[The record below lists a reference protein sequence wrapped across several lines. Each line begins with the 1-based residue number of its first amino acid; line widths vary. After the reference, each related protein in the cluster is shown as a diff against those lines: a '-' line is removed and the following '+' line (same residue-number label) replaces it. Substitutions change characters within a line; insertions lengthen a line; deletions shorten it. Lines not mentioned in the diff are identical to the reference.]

1 MTTYIEP
8 FLGGGAVALSLLP
21 SSPKPFLR
29 WPGGKRKLAA
39 DVIGMLG
46 MGDSPERV
54 ILADVNASLIALWQA
69 VRNYPDQ
76 LIAELRSLPR
86 SPEGYL
92 KARSDSNAKTTPA
105 TTFYL
110 NLFAFNGLQRVN
122 SKGHNNVPCD
132 AVRLAKLDLDAVARN
147 VLEVS
152 RALRQHHTVAVDT
165 LVSAVDII
173 AADFETTIT
182 LASRGDFVYC
192 DPPYIGTFTGYS
204 RKRFGVDEH
213 VKLWQAAV
221 AATLRGARVVIS
233 NGAAALPMYE
243 GWARDAG
250 LGLVVK
256 HVTAFRSIGAKGAS
270 KRTVN
275 EIMIRLNSP

>member
-39 DVIGMLG
+39 DVVEMLG
-46 MGDSPERV
+46 IVDNPDRLV
-54 ILADVNASLIALWQA
+54 LADINAPLIVLWQV
-69 VRNYPDQ
+69 VRNNPDL
-76 LIAELRSLPR
+76 LIAELRGLPR

-92 KARSDSNAKTTPA
+92 KVRSDSNAKTTPA
-105 TTFYL
+105 TTLYL

-152 RALRQHHTVAVDT
+152 ASLRQRP
-165 LVSAVDII
+165 VDII
-173 AADFETTIT
+173 AADFETTM
-182 LASRGDFVYC
+182 ARAADGDFVYC

-204 RKRFGVDEH
+204 GRFGLDEH

-221 AATLRGARVVIS
+221 AATMRGARVVIS
-233 NGAAALPMYE
+233 NSATALELYE
-243 GWARDAG
+243 NWAWGAG

-256 HVTAFRSIGAKGAS
+256 HVTARRSIAAKSSSRGY
-270 KRTVN
+270 VG
-275 EIMIRLNSP
+275 EVMVSPRMP

>member
-39 DVIGMLG
+39 DVVKMLG
-46 MGDSPERV
+46 DGVRAVSHM
-54 ILADVNASLIALWQA
+54 LLTDVNEPLMALWRA
-69 VRNYPDQ
+69 VRDDPEM
-76 LIAELRSLPR
+76 LLAELRSLPR

-92 KARSDSNAKTTPA
+92 KVRSDSNAKSTPA
-105 TTFYL
+105 TTLYL

-122 SKGHNNVPCD
+122 SRGHNNVPCD
-132 AVRLAKLDLDAVARN
+132 AVRLAKLDLDSVARN
-147 VLEVS
+147 VLELS
-152 RALRQHHTVAVDT
+152 RSLRQRP
-165 LVSAVDII
+165 VDIT
-173 AADFETTIT
+173 AADFETTMAR
-182 LASRGDFVYC
+182 ASSGDFVYC

-204 RKRFGVDEH
+204 GRFGVDEH

-221 AATLRGARVVIS
+221 AATMRGARVVIS
-233 NGAAALPMYE
+233 NSAAALPMYE

-250 LGLVVK
+250 LSLVVK
-256 HVTAFRSIGAKGAS
+256 HVEAFRSIGAKAS
-270 KRTVN
+270 SKQKTT
-275 EIMIRLNSP
+275 EIMISLSP

>member
-1 MTTYIEP
+1 MKRGLKLTTYIEP

-21 SSPKPFLR
+21 LSPKPFLR

-39 DVIGMLG
+39 DVVEMLG
-46 MGDSPERV
+46 D
-54 ILADVNASLIALWQA
+54 DVKAVSHMLLTDINKPLMTLWRA
-69 VRNYPDQ
+69 VRDDPET
-76 LIAELRSLPR
+76 LLAELCKLPL

-92 KARSDSNAKTTPA
+92 RVRSDSNAKTAPA
-105 TTFYL
+105 TTLYL

-147 VLEVS
+147 VFEVS
-152 RALRQHHTVAVDT
+152 KVLDAWPVHLAAVD
-165 LVSAVDII
+165 S
-173 AADFETTIT
+173 ETTIT

-204 RKRFGVDEH
+204 GRFGLDEH

-221 AATLRGARVVIS
+221 AATMRGARVVIS
-233 NGAAALPMYE
+233 NSAAALPMYE
-243 GWARDAG
+243 GWARGSGVAFD
-250 LGLVVK
+250 VK
-256 HVTAFRSIGAKGAS
+256 HVTARRSIAAKSSSRGDVGEVMVS
-270 KRTVN
+270 P
-275 EIMIRLNSP
+275 RLR

>member
-21 SSPKPFLR
+21 LSPKPFLR

-39 DVIGMLG
+39 DVVEMLG
-46 MGDSPERV
+46 D
-54 ILADVNASLIALWQA
+54 DVKAVSHMLLTDINKPLMTLWRA
-69 VRNYPDQ
+69 VRDDPET
-76 LIAELRSLPR
+76 LLAELCKLPL

-92 KARSDSNAKTTPA
+92 RVRSDSNAKTAPA
-105 TTFYL
+105 TTLYL

-147 VLEVS
+147 VFEVS
-152 RALRQHHTVAVDT
+152 KVLDAWPVHLAAVD
-165 LVSAVDII
+165 S
-173 AADFETTIT
+173 ETTIT

-204 RKRFGVDEH
+204 GRFGLDEH

-221 AATLRGARVVIS
+221 AATMRGARVVIS
-233 NGAAALPMYE
+233 NSAAALPMYE
-243 GWARDAG
+243 GWARGSGVAFD
-250 LGLVVK
+250 VK
-256 HVTAFRSIGAKGAS
+256 HVTARRSIAAKSSSRGDVGEVMVS
-270 KRTVN
+270 P
-275 EIMIRLNSP
+275 RLR

>member
-39 DVIGMLG
+39 DVVSMLG
-46 MGDSPERV
+46 IIDNPGRLV
-54 ILADVNASLIALWQA
+54 LADVNAPLITLWQA
-69 VRNYPDQ
+69 VRDSPSQ
-76 LIAELRSLPR
+76 LIAELRKLPR
-86 SPEGYL
+86 SPEGY
-92 KARSDSNAKTTPA
+92 KQTRSDSNAQTTPA
-105 TTFYL
+105 TTLYL

-132 AVRLAKLDLDAVARN
+132 AVRLAKLDIDAVARN
-147 VLEVS
+147 VLSVS
-152 RALRQHHTVAVDT
+152 KSLRQ
-165 LVSAVDII
+165 LVNTADII
-173 AADFETTIT
+173 AADFETTMAR
-182 LASRGDFVYC
+182 ASSGDFVYC

-204 RKRFGVDEH
+204 GRFGVDEH
-213 VKLWQAAV
+213 VKLWQAAIT
-221 AATLRGARVVIS
+221 ATMRGARVVIS
-233 NGAAALPMYE
+233 NSAVALPLYE

-250 LGLVVK
+250 LTLEVK

-270 KRTVN
+270 KRTVD
-275 EIMIRLNSP
+275 EIMIRLDSP

>member
-1 MTTYIEP
+1 LTTYIEP

-21 SSPKPFLR
+21 LSPKPFLR
-29 WPGGKRKLAA
+29 WPGGKRKLTT
-39 DVIGMLG
+39 DVVAMLG
-46 MGDSPERV
+46 IVDNPDRL
-54 ILADVNASLIALWQA
+54 ILADVNAPLIALWQA
-69 VRNYPDQ
+69 VRNNPDQ
-76 LIAELRSLPR
+76 LIAELRGLPR

-233 NGAAALPMYE
+233 NGAAALPMYV
-243 GWARDAG
+243 G
-250 LGLVVK
+250 LAEASDVTLSYK
-256 HVTAFRSIGAKGAS
+256 HVTARRSIAAKSSSRGDVGEVMVS
-270 KRTVN
+270 P
-275 EIMIRLNSP
+275 RLP

>member
-21 SSPKPFLR
+21 ESPSPRPSPKPFLR

-39 DVIGMLG
+39 DVVSMLG
-46 MGDSPERV
+46 IIDNPGRLV
-54 ILADVNASLIALWQA
+54 LADVNAPLIALWQA
-69 VRNYPDQ
+69 VRDSPSQ
-76 LIAELRSLPR
+76 LIAELRKLPR
-86 SPEGYL
+86 TPEGY
-92 KARSDSNAKTTPA
+92 KQTRSDSNAQTTPA
-105 TTFYL
+105 TTLYL

-122 SKGHNNVPCD
+122 SKGQNNVPCD
-132 AVRLAKLDLDAVARN
+132 AARLAKLDLDAVARN

-152 RALRQHHTVAVDT
+152 EALRQRP
-165 LVSAVDII
+165 VDII
-173 AADFETTIT
+173 AADFEAAIAQ
-182 LASRGDFVYC
+182 ASSGDFVYC

-204 RKRFGVDEH
+204 GRFGLDEH

-221 AATLRGARVVIS
+221 AATMRGARVVIS
-233 NGAAALPMYE
+233 NSAAALLMYE
-243 GWARDAG
+243 SWARDAG
-250 LGLVVK
+250 LGLIVK

-275 EIMIRLNSP
+275 EIMIRLDSP

>member
-39 DVIGMLG
+39 DVVSMLG
-46 MGDSPERV
+46 D
-54 ILADVNASLIALWQA
+54 DVKAVSHLLLTDINEPLMALWRA
-69 VRNYPDQ
+69 VRDDPEM
-76 LIAELRSLPR
+76 LLAELRSLPR

-92 KARSDSNAKTTPA
+92 KVRSDSNAKTTPA
-105 TTFYL
+105 TTLYL

-132 AVRLAKLDLDAVARN
+132 AMRLAKLDIDAVARN
-147 VLEVS
+147 VLSVS
-152 RALRQHHTVAVDT
+152 KSLRQLVNTVDFIAV
-165 LVSAVDII
+165 
-173 AADFETTIT
+173 DFETTMAR
-182 LASRGDFVYC
+182 ASSGDFVYC

-204 RKRFGVDEH
+204 GRFGPDEH
-213 VKLWQAAV
+213 VKLWQAAIT
-221 AATLRGARVVIS
+221 ATMRGARVVIS
-233 NGAAALPMYE
+233 NSAVALPLYE

-250 LGLVVK
+250 LTLDVK

-270 KRTVN
+270 KRTVD
-275 EIMIRLNSP
+275 EIMIRLDSP

>member
-39 DVIGMLG
+39 DVVEMLG
-46 MGDSPERV
+46 
-54 ILADVNASLIALWQA
+54 ADVKGASHMLLTDVNEPLMALWRA
-69 VRNYPDQ
+69 VSSEPEA
-76 LIAELRSLPR
+76 LLAALRSLPR
-86 SPEGYL
+86 TPEGYL
-92 KARSDSNAKTTPA
+92 KVRADGNAKTTPS
-105 TTFYL
+105 TTLYL

-132 AVRLAKLDLDAVARN
+132 AVRLAKLDIDAVARN
-147 VLEVS
+147 VLSVS
-152 RALRQHHTVAVDT
+152 KSLRQLVNTVDF
-165 LVSAVDII
+165 I
-173 AADFETTIT
+173 AADFETTMAR
-182 LASRGDFVYC
+182 ASSGDFVYC

-204 RKRFGVDEH
+204 GRFGVDEH

-221 AATLRGARVVIS
+221 AATMRGARVVIS
-233 NGAAALPMYE
+233 NSAAALPMYE
-243 GWARDAG
+243 ELARSYG
-250 LGLVVK
+250 LALVVK
-256 HVTAFRSIGAKGAS
+256 HVTAFRSIGAKGAN
-270 KRTVN
+270 KRNVD